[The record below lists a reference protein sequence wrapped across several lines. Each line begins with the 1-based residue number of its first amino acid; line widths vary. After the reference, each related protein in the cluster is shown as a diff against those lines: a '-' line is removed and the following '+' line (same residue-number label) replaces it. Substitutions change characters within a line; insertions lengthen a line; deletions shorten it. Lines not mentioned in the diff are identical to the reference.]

1 VTADEHTKPAP
12 HVFVLFG
19 ATGDLAKRKL
29 FPGLY
34 HLAAADRLPGEY
46 AVIDRAVIP
55 PAPTTSSATKCG
67 PGSTNSSTTS
77 TTT

>member
-1 VTADEHTKPAP
+1 MTADEHTKPAP

-46 AVIDRAVIP
+46 AVIGSAVIP
-55 PAPTTSSATKCG
+55 PAPTSSATKCG